1 MRKKL
6 LVIAASACLALNSC
20 SVIIVAGAQQCGNCG
35 KMTLHN
41 YTTYDEWFLTG
52 QQRDKK
58 QWNLSDDIYERT
70 IMKRNVIKGYR
81 CFGCG
86 YDYIDSIST
95 DSKILEK
102 YENIR

>member
-58 QWNLSDDIYERT
+58 QWNLSDDIYERNIT
-70 IMKRNVIKGYR
+70 KGYR
-81 CFGCG
+81 CSKCG
-86 YDYIDSIST
+86 YEIINST
-95 DSKILEK
+95 YKESKVVC
-102 YENIR
+102 NH